1 MNWKYLLIG
10 IIGLTACGT
19 KQPEKTSTTALKS
32 TLIHPL
38 FFQDEVAAVINFPFW
53 FNDSIVRKNNIES
66 FEILTYGSVADEEV
80 GEKKFPKKSVHYHF
94 NKKGH
99 LSYIQQTNFSEGIII
114 SHQTFEIIESLKPP
128 YHGVKRLNNTYGIE
142 NSSYLIIPFKYKVNV
157 HQFDNNQKGE
167 RLHYIPNEKYVG
179 ALSVD
184 SIASPG
190 PSDWIIIGTPERPI
204 KRYRVKNKVSE
215 SAVTHYSYKT
225 DNLPANT
232 TNEDFPFTKK
242 RSYNYGKN
250 GVFTG
255 YTDSTFID
263 NTFVTRNLNVLL
275 YNKKGLPIGIVHKK
289 DHVDGTANFISKE
302 IIRYNYF
309 KK

>member
-19 KQPEKTSTTALKS
+19 KQAEKTGTSALKP

-53 FNDSIVRKNNIES
+53 FNDSIIRKNNIES
-66 FEILTYGSVADEEV
+66 FELLTYGSVVDEEAN
-80 GEKKFPKKSVHYHF
+80 EKKFPKKSVHYHF

-167 RLHYIPNEKYVG
+167 RLHYIANEKYAG

-215 SAVTHYSYKT
+215 SAVTHYTYKT

-242 RSYNYGKN
+242 RSYNYAKN
-250 GVFTG
+250 GVFSG

>member
-19 KQPEKTSTTALKS
+19 QQTEKTGTSSLKP

-38 FFQDEVAAVINFPFW
+38 YFQDEIAAVINFPFW
-53 FNDSIVRKNNIES
+53 FNDSIIRKNNIES
-66 FEILTYGSVADEEV
+66 FEVLTYGSVVDEAAN
-80 GEKKFPKKSVHYHF
+80 EKRFPKKSVHYHF

-99 LSYIQQTNFSEGIII
+99 LVYIQQTNFSEGIII

-167 RLHYIPNEKYVG
+167 RLHYIANEKYAG

-184 SIASPG
+184 SIAAPS
-190 PSDWIIIGTPERPI
+190 PSDWIIIGTPDRPV

-215 SAVTHYSYKT
+215 SAVTHYTYLSN
-225 DNLPANT
+225 NLPDKT

-242 RSYNYGKN
+242 RNYNYAKN
-250 GVFTG
+250 GVFSG

>member
-10 IIGLTACGT
+10 IIGLTACRT
-19 KQPEKTSTTALKS
+19 KQSDKTGTSKLRP

-38 FFQDEVAAVINFPFW
+38 YFQDEIAAVINFPFW
-53 FNDSIVRKNNIES
+53 FNDSIIRKNNIES
-66 FEILTYGSVADEEV
+66 FELLTYGSVVDEEAN
-80 GEKKFPKKSVHYHF
+80 EKKFPKKSVHYHF
-94 NKKGH
+94 NKSGH

-167 RLHYIPNEKYVG
+167 RLHYIANEKYAG

-215 SAVTHYSYKT
+215 SAVTHYTYKT
-225 DNLPANT
+225 DNLPSNT

-250 GVFTG
+250 GVFSG

>member
-19 KQPEKTSTTALKS
+19 KQSEKTGASSLKP

-38 FFQDEVAAVINFPFW
+38 YFQDEIAAVINFPFW
-53 FNDSIVRKNNIES
+53 FNDSIIRKNNIES
-66 FEILTYGSVADEEV
+66 FELLTYGSVVDDEAN
-80 GEKKFPKKSVHYHF
+80 EKKFPKKSVHYHF

-142 NSSYLIIPFKYKVNV
+142 NTSYLIIPFKYKVNV

-167 RLHYIPNEKYVG
+167 RLHYITKEKFAG

-184 SIASPG
+184 SIASPT
-190 PSDWIIIGTPERPI
+190 PNDWVIIGTPDRPI

-215 SAVTHYSYKT
+215 TAVTLYTYKT
-225 DNLPANT
+225 DNLPAST

-242 RSYNYGKN
+242 RSYNYEKN
-250 GVFTG
+250 GFFSG

-263 NTFVTRNLNVLL
+263 NTFVTRNLNVIL

>member
-19 KQPEKTSTTALKS
+19 KQSDKTGTSKLKP

-38 FFQDEVAAVINFPFW
+38 FFQDEVVAVINFPFW
-53 FNDSIVRKNNIES
+53 FNDSIIRNNNIES
-66 FEILTYGSVADEEV
+66 FELLTFGSVVDEEAN
-80 GEKKFPKKSVHYHF
+80 EKSFPKKSVHYHF

-167 RLHYIPNEKYVG
+167 RLHYIANEKYAG

-190 PSDWIIIGTPERPI
+190 PNDWIIIGTPEQPI

-215 SAVTHYSYKT
+215 SAVTTYTYKT

-250 GVFTG
+250 GVFSG

-263 NTFVTRNLNVLL
+263 NTFVTRNLNVIL

-289 DHVDGTANFISKE
+289 DHVEGTSKYISKE
-302 IIRYNYF
+302 IIRYNFF

>member
-1 MNWKYLLIG
+1 
-10 IIGLTACGT
+10 
-19 KQPEKTSTTALKS
+19 
-32 TLIHPL
+32 
-38 FFQDEVAAVINFPFW
+38 
-53 FNDSIVRKNNIES
+53 
-66 FEILTYGSVADEEV
+66 LTYGSVVDEEAN
-80 GEKKFPKKSVHYHF
+80 EKKFPKKSVHYHF

-167 RLHYIPNEKYVG
+167 RLHYIANEKYAG

-215 SAVTHYSYKT
+215 SAVTHYAYKT

-250 GVFTG
+250 GVFSG

>member
-19 KQPEKTSTTALKS
+19 KQAEKTGTSALKP

-53 FNDSIVRKNNIES
+53 FNDSIIRKNNIES
-66 FEILTYGSVADEEV
+66 FELLTYGSVVDEEAN
-80 GEKKFPKKSVHYHF
+80 EKKFPKKSVHYHF

-167 RLHYIPNEKYVG
+167 RLHYIANEKYAG

-215 SAVTHYSYKT
+215 SAVTHYTYKT

-242 RSYNYGKN
+242 RSYNYGKK
-250 GVFTG
+250 GIFSG

>member
-19 KQPEKTSTTALKS
+19 KQTEKTGTSELKP

-38 FFQDEVAAVINFPFW
+38 FFQDEIAAVINFPFW
-53 FNDSIVRKNNIES
+53 FNDSIIRKNNIES
-66 FEILTYGSVADEEV
+66 FELLTYGSVVDEEAN
-80 GEKKFPKKSVHYHF
+80 EKKFPKKSVHYHF

-167 RLHYIPNEKYVG
+167 RLHYIANEKYAG

-215 SAVTHYSYKT
+215 SAVTHYTYKT

-242 RSYNYGKN
+242 RSYNYAKN
-250 GVFTG
+250 GVFSG

-275 YNKKGLPIGIVHKK
+275 YNKKGLPIGILHKK